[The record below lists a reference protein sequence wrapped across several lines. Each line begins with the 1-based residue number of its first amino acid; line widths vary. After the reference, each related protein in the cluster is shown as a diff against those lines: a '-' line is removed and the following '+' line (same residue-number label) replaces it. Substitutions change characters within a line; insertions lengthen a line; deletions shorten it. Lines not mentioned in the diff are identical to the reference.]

1 MLNSKYICQPV
12 TALFDIS
19 RDQVDGRTIDMYL
32 SWLSKTI
39 SIFPDVLVF
48 HDGSCDQISHLT
60 PNLIKLDREIIFDSQ
75 LANRLKVLFSKINVD
90 APNDITFKIPA
101 YSLVQFLKFEL
112 LTKSL
117 QLRPASSYLWID
129 AGISRFISFQSDRK
143 ILESN
148 SISAIAQGFKF
159 IFEID
164 LKHNINFANFSIKQA
179 PPGTCR
185 RIVSGTSF
193 WVKNDQVKVLNQI
206 INERKSEWLKAGNWD
221 NDQVMLRGILN
232 LLNNV
237 LFLPQ
242 GKNLT
247 GSVARFL
254 SQENQKINK
263 FQNNFIHWLLK
274 KDVY

>member
-1 MLNSKYICQPV
+1 MYNSKNICQPV

-48 HDGSCDQISHLT
+48 HDGSCDQISDLT

-75 LANRLKVLFSKINVD
+75 LVNKLKVLFSKINVE
-90 APNDITFKIPA
+90 ASNDITFKIPA

-117 QLRPASSYLWID
+117 LLRPASSYLWID
-129 AGISRFISFQSDRK
+129 AGISRFIGLRSHRK
-143 ILESN
+143 NLESN
-148 SISAIAQGFKF
+148 STSAITQGFKF

-164 LKHNINFANFSIKQA
+164 LKRNINFAKFSIKQA

-193 WVKNDQVKVLNQI
+193 WIKDDQVKMLNQI
-206 INERKSEWLKAGNWD
+206 INNRKSEWLKAGIWD

-242 GKNLT
+242 GKNVT
-247 GSVARFL
+247 GSVARLL
-254 SQENQKINK
+254 SEENQKISK
-263 FQNNFIHWLLK
+263 FQNNFIHWMLK
-274 KDVY
+274 RDVY